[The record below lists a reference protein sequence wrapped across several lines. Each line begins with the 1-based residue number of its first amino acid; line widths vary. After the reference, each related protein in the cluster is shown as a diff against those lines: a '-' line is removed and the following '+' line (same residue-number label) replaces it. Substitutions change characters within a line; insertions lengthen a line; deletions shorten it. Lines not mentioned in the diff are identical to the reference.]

1 MPKTRR
7 IETYATGEGE
17 GFMRGK
23 VRRLFSCELH
33 LGPGHTEETHFMVG
47 MEFDEEYYVLWKDT
61 EWSEEAGDAVAW
73 TPRGN
78 FAEPDVWRR
87 LLDAYLRA
95 AKEAE
100 GFDGSE
106 FTSVV
111 TSPRGPL
118 PKSEIRAA
126 LAQVFG
132 RVR

>member
-1 MPKTRR
+1 
-7 IETYATGEGE
+7 
-17 GFMRGK
+17 
-23 VRRLFSCELH
+23 
-33 LGPGHTEETHFMVG
+33 MVG
-47 MEFDEEYYVLWKDT
+47 IEVDEEDYVLWKDT
-61 EWSEEAGDAVAW
+61 EWSEEAGDAGAW

-118 PKSEIRAA
+118 PKAEIRAS
-126 LAQVFG
+126 LAKVFG
-132 RVR
+132 GGR